1 MEKKTLNSCLSRK
14 CLPLIPIA
22 MRKCL
27 LLLPIALW
35 MSVEPAHAQGPEG
48 KSFGFGIILGTPLGV
63 TVKLWTAPDQ
73 AFVADFGGS
82 YFGPLRLQADYLWH
96 FDAFHSSIVKM
107 YAGPG
112 LGLAF
117 GNGGD
122 RFFNN
127 DEDHPDAQNELGVG
141 VRVMFGVNIIP
152 RRAPVEIFAEVG
164 PLIAF
169 VPNVGV
175 GVDGGV
181 GIRFYP

>member
-1 MEKKTLNSCLSRK
+1 MRKKTLNSCLLKTTLFKFIIAAS
-14 CLPLIPIA
+14 LLTSFIPQ
-22 MRKCL
+22 MVR
-27 LLLPIALW
+27 
-35 MSVEPAHAQGPEG
+35 AQGPEG

-63 TVKLWTAPDQ
+63 TVKLWTASDQ

-117 GNGGD
+117 GNGD
-122 RFFNN
+122 NRFF
-127 DEDHPDAQNELGVG
+127 DDHPHPVDGPNQLGVG

-152 RRAPVEIFAEVG
+152 RRTPVEIFAEIG

-169 VPNVGV
+169 VPNTGV